1 MAMAPPRRDRPGL
14 ARAPPAARGHL
25 VAHRHELRPAVAR
38 GDRVLGVPV
47 RRRGNETRH
56 QLTERTL
63 GVWHGQLPDVP
74 VGQLYG
80 FRTDGPW
87 DPTHG
92 RRFNPAK
99 LLLDPYA
106 RAITGEAVAGPA
118 TLSFDEDDPLER
130 SELDSAAAMPRSV
143 VVHDEF
149 DWEGD
154 DHLLTRWRDTVIYE
168 LHVKGY
174 TQLHNEIP
182 EHQRGTYAGLGS
194 ETVIR
199 YLKDLGVSAVE
210 LLPVHHF
217 LTEPSVAE
225 RGMANYWGYNSIGFF
240 APHAAY
246 SSSGSRGQQ
255 VTEFKQMVKNFHRA
269 GIEVILDVVYNH
281 TAEGG
286 TDGPT
291 YSFRGAGRPRLL
303 QALRHRPRLLLG
315 RHRVRQHGGQH
326 QPRRA
331 ADDPRLAALL
341 GHRDARRRVPL
352 RPDVRAGPDRA
363 RDRHA
368 RCVHDRHPARPG
380 AALREADRRAV
391 GRVDGRLPGR
401 VVPAA
406 VGGVERPVPRHGPRL
421 LARRHGRHP
430 RDLVPA
436 GRLVGP
442 VRRRRAVA
450 VLLGQLHHRARRLHA
465 ARPGVVQREAQRG
478 QRRAQPRR
486 QRQQPV
492 LELRRRGRDRRRG
505 DHRAAAPAGREPDGD
520 PLPVQRRP
528 DADGRRRARPHP
540 ARQQQRLRAGQRG
553 LVDRLAARRR
563 VARPLRGHQGGAPA
577 APRAPGPAAAAPLRR
592 HPHHRGRTQGPDL
605 AAPVGSGDDRG
616 RTGTTTSCTSSG
628 CSCPATRSAPPAH
641 AASSSATRR
650 S

>member
-1 MAMAPPRRDRPGL
+1 MRRVSPNTWRWHHRDEIAPVWPG
-14 ARAPPAARGHL
+14 H
-25 VAHRHELRPAVAR
+25 HQQ
-38 GDRVLGVPV
+38 LGATWSPTATNFALLSPEATACWVCLFDDAGV
-47 RRRGNETRH
+47 ETRH

-63 GVWHGQLPDVP
+63 GVWHGQIPGVP

-106 RAITGEAVAGPA
+106 RAITGDAVAGPA

-130 SELDSAAAMPRSV
+130 SGLDSAGAMPRSV

-174 TQLHNEIP
+174 TRLHNEIP

-217 LTEPSVAE
+217 LTEPSVAK

-291 YSFRGAGRPRLL
+291 YSFRGVDDLGFYKRAGTGHDSYWDVTGCGNTVDTTNRG
-303 QALRHRPRLLLG
+303 ALRMIL
-315 RHRVRQHGGQH
+315 
-326 QPRRA
+326 
-331 ADDPRLAALL
+331 DS
-341 GHRDARRRVPL
+341 L
-352 RPDVRAGPDRA
+352 RYWATEM
-363 RDRHA
+363 H
-368 RCVHDRHPARPG
+368 
-380 AALREADRRAV
+380 
-391 GRVDGRLPGR
+391 VDGFRFDLTS
-401 VVPAA
+401 A
-406 VGGVERPVPRHGPRL
+406 
-421 LARRHGRHP
+421 LARTGHEIDMRGAFMTAVQHDPVLRYVKLIAEPWDASMDGYQVGSFPPPWVEWNDRYRDTVRDFWREGTARHP
-430 RDLVPA
+430 RH
-436 GRLVGP
+436 
-442 VRRRRAVA
+442 RRP
-450 VLLGQLHHRARRLHA
+450 GWPARRTCT
-465 ARPGVVQREAQRG
+465 PTTG
-478 QRRAQPRR
+478 
-486 QRQQPV
+486 
-492 LELRRRGRDRRRG
+492 
-505 DHRAAAPAGREPDGD
+505 
-520 PLPVQRRP
+520 
-528 DADGRRRARPHP
+528 
-540 ARQQQRLRAGQRG
+540 
-553 LVDRLAARRR
+553 ARRT
-563 VARPLRGHQGGAPA
+563 
-577 APRAPGPAAAAPLRR
+577 PR
-592 HPHHRGRTQGPDL
+592 
-605 AAPVGSGDDRG
+605 
-616 RTGTTTSCTSSG
+616 
-628 CSCPATRSAPPAH
+628 
-641 AASSSATRR
+641 
-650 S
+650 